1 MHAMHEVDVGLV
13 TYRPD
18 FPLLQQLLSS
28 LAESA
33 AEVRINLLVE
43 DNSVDAAIHKRLRS
57 LAHLQS
63 DGPFARVDIVA
74 SRTNAGFGRGQNAAL
89 ARGSAPF
96 ALIINQDCVLEPD
109 LLAPLL
115 AEAHRGPQDVAAW
128 ELRQIP

>member
-33 AEVRINLLVE
+33 TLVRINLLVE
-43 DNSVDAAIHKRLRS
+43 DNSEDAAIHRRVRS
-57 LAHLQS
+57 LAQLQL

-74 SRTNAGFGRGQNAAL
+74 SRINAGFGRAQNAAL

-109 LLAPLL
+109 VLAPLL
-115 AEAHRGPQDVAAW
+115 GEAHRSAAD
-128 ELRQIP
+128 